1 MQKSDF
7 NGYIKAAYCS
17 IFIITRV
24 QLCWFIRMFRKIN
37 HHQISSDGQIR
48 IIFQT
53 KDIQMLKHVT
63 IAVIKVILRDI
74 IVKQR
79 YQT

>member
-24 QLCWFIRMFRKIN
+24 QLLVGLLECSRKIN
-37 HHQISSDGQIR
+37 HHQISSDGQIG

-63 IAVIKVILRDI
+63 IAVIKVILREI
-74 IVKQR
+74 
-79 YQT
+79 